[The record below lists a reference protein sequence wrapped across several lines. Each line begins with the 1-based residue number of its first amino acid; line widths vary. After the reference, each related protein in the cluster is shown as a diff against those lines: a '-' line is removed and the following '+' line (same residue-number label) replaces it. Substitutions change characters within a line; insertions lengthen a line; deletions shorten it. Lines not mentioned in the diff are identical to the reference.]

1 MRLVVP
7 IRSRSGIAAVEM
19 ALLAPVLM
27 SFLLGLWEVGRYV
40 MIENTL
46 DNAAREASRLAAS
59 GAYFSSNNR
68 TTTLASPST
77 NTDYEIQKK
86 VLLWLQAS
94 GVTTTGATVKVANQG
109 STSSAKTWNYT
120 YSQTGTGSGSG
131 SDPSAAADEL
141 DQLSVTVNL
150 PYQNVSWSPTA
161 LFIGS
166 QATMTATASWYSV
179 RNVPLT
185 VTATIPSKP
194 LQSSDPVP

>member
-7 IRSRSGIAAVEM
+7 VRSRSGIAVVEM
-19 ALLAPVLM
+19 ALVAPVLL

-46 DNAAREASRLAAS
+46 DNAAREGSRLGAS

-94 GVTTTGATVKVANQG
+94 GVTTTGASVTVANKG
-109 STSSAKTWNYT
+109 SSSSSKSWSYT

-131 SDPSAAADEL
+131 SDPTAAADEL
-141 DQLSVTVNL
+141 DQLSITVNL